1 MLLVLQLPLVEL
13 LLYEA
18 SDLLTG
24 RRFALHTFDPKPM
37 PELLIK
43 VERDFLHAR
52 APTLCRIMEWGII
65 AHDGMGYQKALAS
78 FTASATFGHPE

>member
-24 RRFALHTFDPKPM
+24 RRFALYTFDPKPI
-37 PELLIK
+37 PELLINNWLQ
-43 VERDFLHAR
+43 VL
-52 APTLCRIMEWGII
+52 PMPLTSCRIWRNVILSYTTI
-65 AHDGMGYQKALAS
+65 S
-78 FTASATFGHPE
+78 FT